1 MNDRTNGLKTTTTA
15 FKHFPI
21 TKNDGKL
28 YIVFGGRQGHLDNV
42 RIRHHRYHYNIP
54 QQPDNGIV
62 FQSVETKTWW
72 YDVL

>member
-54 QQPDNGIV
+54 
-62 FQSVETKTWW
+62 
-72 YDVL
+72 